1 MRSRRFATG
10 LVAAAC
16 VYAVG
21 AASMRAAHAEPS
33 ASRVT
38 VAAELGGAAVTNHPT
53 YVLGT
58 GTNLGLGVTIRDRL
72 SLEWM
77 LSSYSMRAK
86 DGLHAS
92 NTLGRLRFNA
102 IAIRL
107 RLPLLPI
114 SVGGGVGQ
122 ARVPLLA
129 RDEDGRVDGVSV
141 RQLGAFAT
149 GALILL
155 RSRDVSVYAEGR
167 LFVPLFKE
175 IPPPHYPAQGGDAT
189 YPATDDDA
197 YPLLMLGLG
206 VRVAM

>member
-1 MRSRRFATG
+1 MRFSAR
-10 LVAAAC
+10 AA
-16 VYAVG
+16 AVG
-21 AASMRAAHAEPS
+21 ALATCWLAVATSVPAAQAEPS
-33 ASRVT
+33 ASHVT
-38 VAAELGGAAVTNHPT
+38 VAAELGGAMVTNHPT
-53 YVLGT
+53 YVIGT
-58 GTNLGLGVTIRDRL
+58 GTNLGLGVTLRDRL

-102 IAIRL
+102 IALRL

-129 RDEDGRVDGVSV
+129 QDEDGRIDGVAV

-155 RSRDVSVYAEGR
+155 RSRSVSVYAEGR
-167 LFVPLFKE
+167 LFMPLFKE
-175 IPPPHYPAQGGDAT
+175 IPPPHYPAQGSDAA
-189 YPATDDDA
+189 YPATDATA